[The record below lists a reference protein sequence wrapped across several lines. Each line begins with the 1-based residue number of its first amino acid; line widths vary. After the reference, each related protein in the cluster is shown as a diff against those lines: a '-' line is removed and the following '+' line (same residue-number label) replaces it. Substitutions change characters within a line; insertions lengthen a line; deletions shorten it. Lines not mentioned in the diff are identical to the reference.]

1 MSSSEAEQ
9 LKVDLREAYEHG
21 DLNLSDDV
29 CTCTACADVG
39 RALRSCSAFGATA
52 GVEMRLG
59 IDLLRWIVRYGGAI
73 ERTTSRH
80 GLGHQLESKKP
91 CGSPKYSVV
100 RQRRRRRT
108 RYSIWRSQSR
118 TGE

>member
-1 MSSSEAEQ
+1 M
-9 LKVDLREAYEHG
+9 G
-21 DLNLSDDV
+21 DIHIHTDYFTSTRLCIHRHVIHTPASY
-29 CTCTACADVG
+29 VG
-39 RALRSCSAFGATA
+39 RASHSRSAFSATA
-52 GVEMRLG
+52 GAVQRLG
-59 IDLLRWIVRYGGAI
+59 MDLLRWIVRYGGAI

-80 GLGHQLESKKP
+80 GLGRQLESKKP

-100 RQRRRRRT
+100 RRRRRRRT